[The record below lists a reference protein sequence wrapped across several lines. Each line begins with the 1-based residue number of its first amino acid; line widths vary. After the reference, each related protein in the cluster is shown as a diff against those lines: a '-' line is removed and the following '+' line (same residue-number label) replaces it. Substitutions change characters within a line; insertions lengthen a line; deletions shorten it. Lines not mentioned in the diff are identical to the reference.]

1 MEATDPD
8 SVSYLEITRLLI
20 VKPLIAFKLILEK
33 NENMPQVIILG
44 LFGMLNAITP
54 ILLNNTIDG
63 VRVFELIFKGAIGA
77 VAGWFLVWFMA
88 LLTNAANNILKLESD
103 SDDVFYIFSFSFVPL
118 IFTMLFIIILRFL
131 SAPLA
136 LNFASILFL
145 FGYIWT
151 IILFYIGN
159 RFLTKANWIKNS
171 IAIIVPVMLIVV
183 INVIMVNLRS

>member
-20 VKPLIAFKLILEK
+20 VKPLTAFKLILEK

-54 ILLNNTIDG
+54 IDG

-151 IILFYIGN
+151 IILLYIGN

>member
-20 VKPLIAFKLILEK
+20 VKPLTAFKLILEK

-145 FGYIWT
+145 FGYLWT

-159 RFLTKANWIKNS
+159 RFLTKANLIKNS